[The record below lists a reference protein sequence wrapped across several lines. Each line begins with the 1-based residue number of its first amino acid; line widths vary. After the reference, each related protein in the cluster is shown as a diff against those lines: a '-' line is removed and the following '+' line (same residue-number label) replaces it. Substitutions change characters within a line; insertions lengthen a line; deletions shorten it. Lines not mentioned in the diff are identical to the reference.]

1 MTLVDR
7 LRALTDNG
15 CKPGIACAECQA
27 RFDAA
32 DEIERL
38 EARVATLTHTL
49 TAVQR
54 RYLDLLAEHADDGE
68 VSL

>member
-38 EARVATLTHTL
+38 EARVATLTRAL
-49 TAVQR
+49 TTVQR
-54 RYLDLLAEHADDGE
+54 RYLDLMAEREATR
-68 VSL
+68 